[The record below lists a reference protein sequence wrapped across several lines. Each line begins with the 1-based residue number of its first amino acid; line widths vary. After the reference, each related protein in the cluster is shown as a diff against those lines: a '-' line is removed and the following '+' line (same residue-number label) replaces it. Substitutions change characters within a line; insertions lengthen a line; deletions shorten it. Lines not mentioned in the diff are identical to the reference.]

1 MNIKRSTGRAS
12 GEGDDVNIT
21 PVMNL
26 FLVLIPFLLLTAE
39 FVRIAVLELN
49 LPSTAQSSVSNKKEN
64 DKKLIIILLGI
75 DDKGF
80 TLKVPRLRIA
90 PIPKKG
96 EQFQY
101 EKLAAALKQIKG
113 RYPDTEEITIQ
124 PVDEI
129 SYQTIVNVMD
139 ACRDNGFPNISISG

>member
-1 MNIKRSTGRAS
+1 MNIKRSTGRANS
-12 GEGDDVNIT
+12 EGDDVNIT

-64 DKKLIIILLGI
+64 DKKMILIMLAI
-75 DDKGF
+75 DEKGF
-80 TLKVPRLRIA
+80 TIKGTKLRIP
-90 PIPKKG
+90 PIPKSKG
-96 EQFQY
+96 QFQY
-101 EKLAAALKQIKG
+101 DKLAASLQQIKN

-124 PVDEI
+124 PVDDI